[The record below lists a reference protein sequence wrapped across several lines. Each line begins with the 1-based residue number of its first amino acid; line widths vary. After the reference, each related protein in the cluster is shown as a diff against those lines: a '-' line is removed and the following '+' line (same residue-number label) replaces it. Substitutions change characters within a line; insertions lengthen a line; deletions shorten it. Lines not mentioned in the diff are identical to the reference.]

1 MERQEYFN
9 LTACVQIVN
18 DKGVVIS
25 GATTDTAPTSDLQKV
40 RDLYWRANCQL
51 SQVEKPHTTIYY
63 EFAGGRYEADEINW
77 KYVDAFAT
85 AQEVLDVYE
94 RNPYP
99 VVEFAIVM
107 ESGGKYKRMKPSL
120 NELKRLSGMDR
131 NDAII
136 WAIKEF

>member
-1 MERQEYFN
+1 MERVEYFN

-25 GATTDTAPTSDLQKV
+25 GATTDTPPTQSMEHVK
-40 RDLYWRANCQL
+40 DLYWRANCL
-51 SQVEKPHTTIYY
+51 LGQVEKPHTTIYY
-63 EFAGGRYEADEINW
+63 EFAGGRYDMEEVSW
-77 KYVDAFAT
+77 KYIDAFAT

-120 NELKRLSGMDR
+120 NELKRLAAMDR